1 MTTSQRRLLA
11 ATILALAANAN
22 AQAQTPAQTPAK
34 ASPGQLAIYDG
45 RPLAG
50 GQVTLAGSD
59 TSEVLA
65 GDAVM
70 LAPATKV
77 PGSRAAVQQAA
88 GPKAAGALSLQW
100 TNAWTAA
107 LRVDAGQPLD
117 LRPYIDQGVLAFD
130 LNVEDLGKGGIAFK
144 VSCGDQCER
153 QVSYVVP
160 GRAIEG
166 KGWRHVAFP
175 LRCFV
180 RDGDDF
186 SRVARPFALDGTG
199 SGRVAVANIRF
210 LKTGTGTD
218 ACPDYKTVSV
228 TPEKLNESWAIEW
241 WTPRHEKKVRDAQA
255 LGAKA
260 QVVFIGDSI
269 TEGWENAGAPVW
281 ARNYKPLD
289 GLVLGFGGDRTENV
303 LWRVTHGEVDGIAP
317 KVAVLMFGTN
327 NTGHRQENPATTA
340 AGIKRN
346 IEELRRRLPDTKI
359 LLLAIFPRGEKADD
373 PLRLINQKVN
383 AIIAGF
389 ADNQNVYFLDIGKEF
404 LTADGT
410 LSKDIMP
417 DLLHPN
423 EKGYEIWARAMAPQ
437 LSRLLPASKSSAAP

>member
-1 MTTSQRRLLA
+1 MTTTPRRLLA
-11 ATILALAANAN
+11 AITLALATQAH
-22 AQAQTPAQTPAK
+22 AQAKPPEELT
-34 ASPGQLAIYDG
+34 IYDG
-45 RPLAG
+45 RPLDG
-50 GQVTLAGSD
+50 GEVTLAGSD
-59 TSEVLA
+59 TSVKLA
-65 GDAVM
+65 GDSAM

-77 PGSRAAVQQAA
+77 PGSRAAASTGA
-88 GPKAAGALSLQW
+88 GPKRTGALSLQW
-100 TNAWTAA
+100 TNAWIAS
-107 LRVDAGQPLD
+107 LRVDAGKPVD
-117 LRPYIDQGVLAFD
+117 LRPYIEEGVLAFD
-130 LNVEDLGKGGIAFK
+130 IDVNDLSKGGISFK
-144 VSCGDQCER
+144 VSCGDQCDR
-153 QVSYVVP
+153 SVSYVLP
-160 GRAIEG
+160 GRAIAG
-166 KGWRHVAFP
+166 QGWRHVALP
-175 LRCFV
+175 VRCFV

-186 SRVARPFALDGTG
+186 SKVTRPFALEGTG
-199 SGRVAVANIRF
+199 AGQVAIANVKF
-210 LKTGTGTD
+210 LKAGTPN
-218 ACPDYKTVSV
+218 ASCPDYKTVSV
-228 TPEKLNESWAIEW
+228 TPDKLNEAWAIDW

-269 TEGWENAGAPVW
+269 TEGWENRASGAAVW
-281 ARNYKPLD
+281 DRHYKRLD

-303 LWRVTHGEVDGIAP
+303 LWRVMHGEVDGLAP

-327 NTGHRQENPATTA
+327 NTGHRQEDPATTA

-373 PLRLINQKVN
+373 PLRRINQKVN

-410 LSKDIMP
+410 LSTDTMP

-437 LSRLLPASKSSAAP
+437 LNRLLPASAAAGAP